1 MSMTTQLQYANRGIV
16 TPEMEQASLHDGVS
30 PNWLCA
36 QIAAGRCVIPKNRN
50 HNIKARAIGDGLST
64 KINANI
70 GTSGKHCSLN
80 EELEK
85 LKIATKY
92 GADSIMDLSTGG
104 NLFLI
109 LSEILKQSP
118 VMVGTVPIYTVVAR
132 KGELGQTDEFVFDP
146 DELFAE
152 IENQAKMGV
161 DFMTLHCA
169 VTTKSIRLFDTF
181 ERTTGIVSRGGSLI
195 YKYIKTTGKENPLF
209 EHYDKILEICKK
221 FDVTISLGD
230 GLRPGSGTD
239 ANDPMQ
245 IDELLIQGEL
255 VQRAR
260 NKGVQVMVEGPGHMP
275 LTQIEMNIK
284 LMKRVCDGAP
294 IYVLGPLTTDAAAGY
309 DHIAGAIGGAIAA
322 SHGANF
328 LCYVTPAE
336 HLCLPTIDDVK
347 QGVIASRIAA
357 HSADVAKGLPL
368 AVLND
373 LKLSQARF
381 SLNWEKMFDY
391 MLEPELARKR
401 KSESESNADEYCTMC
416 GELCAMKTYKE
427 TRN

>member
-1 MSMTTQLQYANRGIV
+1 MTTQLQYANRGII
-16 TPEMEQASLHDGVS
+16 TPEMEQAALHDGVS
-30 PNWLCA
+30 PNWLCS

-50 HNIKARAIGDGLST
+50 RNIKARAIGDGLST

-70 GTSGKHCSLN
+70 GTSGKHCSLK

-104 NLFLI
+104 NLYLN
-109 LSEILKQSP
+109 LSEILKHSQ

-132 KGELGQTDEFVFDP
+132 KGDLGQTDDFVFDP

-152 IENQAKMGV
+152 IETQAKMGV

-169 VTTKSIRLFDTF
+169 VTTKSIRYFDVF
-181 ERTTGIVSRGGSLI
+181 ERTTGIVSRGGSLV
-195 YKYIKTTGKENPLF
+195 YRYIKTTGNENPLY
-209 EHYDKILEICKK
+209 EHYDKILEVCKR

-275 LTQIEMNIK
+275 LTQIEMNMK
-284 LMKRVCDGAP
+284 LMKRICDGAP
-294 IYVLGPLTTDAAAGY
+294 LYVLGPLTTDAAAGY

-322 SHGANF
+322 SFGANF

-336 HLCLPTIDDVK
+336 HLCLPSIDDVK

-381 SLNWEKMFDY
+381 NLDWEKMFDY
-391 MLEPELARKR
+391 MLEPELA
-401 KSESESNADEYCTMC
+401 
-416 GELCAMKTYKE
+416 
-427 TRN
+427 

>member
-1 MSMTTQLQYANRGIV
+1 MSMTTQLQYANRGII
-16 TPEMEQASLHDGVS
+16 TPEMEQAALHDGVS
-30 PNWLCA
+30 PNWLCS

-50 HNIKARAIGDGLST
+50 RNIKARAIGDGLST

-70 GTSGKHCSLN
+70 GTSGKHCSLK

-104 NLFLI
+104 NLYLN
-109 LSEILKQSP
+109 LSEILKHSQ

-132 KGELGQTDEFVFDP
+132 KGDLGQTDDFVFDP

-152 IENQAKMGV
+152 IETQAKMGV

-169 VTTKSIRLFDTF
+169 VTTKSIRYFDVF
-181 ERTTGIVSRGGSLI
+181 ERTTGIVSRGGSLV
-195 YKYIKTTGKENPLF
+195 YRYIKKTGNENPLY
-209 EHYDKILEICKK
+209 EHYDKILEVCKR

-284 LMKRVCDGAP
+284 LMKRICDGAP
-294 IYVLGPLTTDAAAGY
+294 LYVLGPLTTDAAAGY

-322 SHGANF
+322 SCGANF

-336 HLCLPTIDDVK
+336 HLCLPSIDDVK

-381 SLNWEKMFDY
+381 NLDWEKMFDY

-401 KSESESNADEYCTMC
+401 KNESESNTDDYFTMC
-416 GELCAMKTYKE
+416 GELCAMKTFRE
-427 TRN
+427 TPN

>member
-1 MSMTTQLQYANRGIV
+1 MSMTTQLQYANRGII
-16 TPEMEQASLHDGVS
+16 TPEMEQAALHDGVS
-30 PNWLCA
+30 PNWLCS

-50 HNIKARAIGDGLST
+50 RNIKARAIGDGLST

-70 GTSGKHCSLN
+70 GTSGKHCSLK

-104 NLFLI
+104 NLYLN
-109 LSEILKQSP
+109 LSEILKHSQ

-132 KGELGQTDEFVFDP
+132 KGELEQTDNFVFDP

-152 IENQAKMGV
+152 IETQAKMGV

-169 VTTKSIRLFDTF
+169 VTTKSIRYFDVF
-181 ERTTGIVSRGGSLI
+181 ERTTGIVSRGGSLV
-195 YKYIKTTGKENPLF
+195 YRYIKTTGKENPLY
-209 EHYDKILEICKK
+209 EHYDKILEVCKK

-239 ANDPMQ
+239 SNDPMQ

-275 LTQIEMNIK
+275 LTQIEMNMK
-284 LMKRVCDGAP
+284 LMKRICDGAP
-294 IYVLGPLTTDAAAGY
+294 LYVLGPLTTDAAAGY

-322 SHGANF
+322 SCGANF

-336 HLCLPTIDDVK
+336 HLCLPSIDDVK

-381 SLNWEKMFDY
+381 NLDWEKMFDY

-401 KSESESNADEYCTMC
+401 KNESESNTDDYCTMC
-416 GELCAMKTYKE
+416 GELCAMKTFRE
-427 TRN
+427 TPN